1 MNLSPRALLFTLGLA
16 VVGLPTGLWLGSP
29 ASQGRGDTLTVTAK
43 STKVRSGKRLYA
55 PAVCD
60 VAEGD
65 KVAVVTKEAP
75 WFQVTFNGQT
85 GWIHE
90 SDVTAKKD
98 VRLSGEGVRE
108 EYSAAETSAA
118 RKGFNPQVERE
129 YRRQNPDLSAA
140 YTKVDAIQA
149 RRIPEAEILK
159 FLKDGRLVREGG
171 R

>member
-1 MNLSPRALLFTLGLA
+1 MILSPRARALGLA
-16 VVGLPTGLWLGSP
+16 LALVGLPTGLWLQ
-29 ASQGRGDTLTVTAK
+29 SQGDTLTVTLK
-43 STKVRSGKRLYA
+43 NTRLRTGKRLYA

-60 VAEGD
+60 LVEGD
-65 KVAVVTKEAP
+65 KLALDRKEAP
-75 WFQVTFNGQT
+75 WFRVTFKGNT

-140 YTKVDAIQA
+140 YGKVDTIQG
-149 RRIPEAEILK
+149 RSIPEAEIVE
-159 FLKDGRLVREGG
+159 FLKEGKLTREGG
-171 R
+171 Q